1 MSLSS
6 SPFYASL
13 GVIIS
18 LGVFMAI
25 FWAFNEYE
33 AYTDSIE
40 NIRQSYRT
48 RYRARVVE
56 ELDKV
61 TDFVEYKRSQAEL
74 SIENEIRDRVQS
86 AYSIASHMYSQHKD
100 EMSRDELRA
109 LVVEVL
115 RPIRWN
121 NGRGYYFAGR
131 VDNPIIDLY
140 ADDPYFEGKTTLAY
154 GLEKVNHKISDII
167 DIIKDKGAGV
177 YRYNWTKPEFV
188 GRSYPKV
195 SFVKYFKP
203 FDWYIGAG
211 IYLDDS
217 ERALQDDVLERIR
230 NIHFSDNGE
239 IFGFR
244 FDSTIV
250 CHSDIRLIGRSVTGM
265 VSHDNFKYGESM
277 LQAGLSAKGDGFV
290 KYSEKRL
297 GKVVQKLSYVKA
309 YPDWGMVF
317 AASMAMDE
325 MEMAIENERK
335 TYLKITFKNI
345 TLFITLFIIAVS
357 LLLLIAYFYSMR
369 IKQGISLFTNFF
381 RKAADEKIR
390 IEDAQLAF
398 AEFEDLGNLANQMVD
413 DRIQK
418 ERLLHRDELRLDT
431 LLQLGMME
439 DSSFQEKYDFILER
453 IVQIT
458 RSEGGYLALVNNA
471 QTHLNL
477 YAYFD
482 IKQEKLQQKSEVS
495 GVSRSIEKAGLPGE
509 AVLQKRAIVNNNCK
523 LPPSQTFPYSREVR
537 HHLDVPIYNS
547 GEIVIVAGVYNNSG
561 KYDTSDIRQMTMLL
575 EGLWLHVLKMVAEEE
590 MANLE
595 RQIIAVSEEER
606 STIGRDLHDD
616 LGSHLSGV
624 ELLCKVLQRKLENDT
639 PERAEELAAIRN
651 LIREAIEITRRLAL
665 GLYPVHVVEH
675 GLESSIEELKVEV
688 ENLFDVQCVLIFH
701 QENEWVDGSIAIHLY
716 FIIREAVFNA
726 ARHGRPD
733 NIEIGLATGNNKLHV
748 EVTDDGCGFSE
759 ESTQRGIGLHTMK
772 YRAKAIGATLTINS
786 DPNLGTS
793 IVLQG
798 DIQG

>member
-1 MSLSS
+1 
-6 SPFYASL
+6 
-13 GVIIS
+13 
-18 LGVFMAI
+18 MAI

-48 RYRARVVE
+48 RYRARVKE

-61 TDFVEYKRSQAEL
+61 TDFIEYKRSQAEL
-74 SIENEIRDRVQS
+74 GIENEIRDRVQS

-100 EMSRDELRA
+100 EMSRDDLRA

-131 VDNPIIDLY
+131 VENPIIDLY

-154 GLEKVNHKISDII
+154 GSEKVNNEISDII
-167 DIIKDKGAGV
+167 EIIKDKGAGV

-250 CHSDIRLIGRSVTGM
+250 CHSDIRLIGRSITGM
-265 VSHDNFKYGESM
+265 VGHDNFKYGDAM
-277 LQAGLSAKGDGFV
+277 LQAGLSDKGDGFV
-290 KYSEKRL
+290 SYSGKRREK
-297 GKVVQKLSYVKA
+297 VIQKLSYVKA

-439 DSSFQEKYDFILER
+439 DSFFQEKYDFILER

-482 IKQEKLQQKSEVS
+482 IKQDKSQQKSEVS

-509 AVLQKRAIVNNNCK
+509 AVLQKRAIINNNCK
-523 LPPSQTFPYSREVR
+523 LPSSQTFPYSREVR

-547 GEIVIVAGVYNNSG
+547 GKIVIVAGVYNNSG
-561 KYDTSDIRQMTMLL
+561 KYDTSDIRQMAMLL
-575 EGLWLHVLKMVAEEE
+575 EGLWLHVLKMIAEEE

-716 FIIREAVFNA
+716 YIIREAAFNA

-733 NIEIGLATGNNKLHV
+733 NIEIGLATGSNRLEV

-759 ESTQRGIGLHTMK
+759 ESTQKGIGLHTMK
-772 YRAKAIGATLTINS
+772 YRAKAIGATLTISS
-786 DPNLGTS
+786 DSSRGTRM
-793 IVLQG
+793 VLQRG
-798 DIQG
+798 IQG